1 MSPADPSLGAEVAA
15 AAARYRLRLGTVR
28 YRGRSGSRRGLG
40 VGSSLEFLD
49 FRDYVPGDDLRH
61 VDWRGYART
70 NELRI
75 RLHQEEVA
83 PYVDVL
89 VDTSASMASTAVKE
103 RAVRALAQVLPRWAK
118 REGAAA
124 RVLGLGGGAVDP
136 ASLGFAE
143 ASTGPVL
150 PTVPL
155 RPASVRV
162 LVTDGL
168 WQGDPVPLLQRAMAG
183 ASQFACVQVLD
194 PWELAPTADG
204 ATTLVDVETGERREV
219 QLDVR
224 SVATYGER
232 LQRLCA
238 GLRACVLGQGGVFVQ
253 VEAAALSA
261 MCARELIAA
270 GVLEPA

>member
-1 MSPADPSLGAEVAA
+1 MSPPDPSLDAEVAA

-28 YRGRSGSRRGLG
+28 YRGRTGSRRGLG

-61 VDWRGYART
+61 VDWRAYART

-89 VDTSASMASTAVKE
+89 VDPSASMVSTAAKE
-103 RAVRALAQVLPRWAK
+103 RAVRALVQVLPRWAR

-124 RVLGLGGGAVDP
+124 RVLVLGGSAVDP
-136 ASLGFAE
+136 AGIGFTDA
-143 ASTGPVL
+143 ATAPAL
-150 PTVPL
+150 PTTAL
-155 RPASVRV
+155 RPSSVRV

-194 PWELAPTADG
+194 PWELSPTADG
-204 ATTLVDVETGERREV
+204 ATTLVDVETGDRREV
-219 QLDVR
+219 QLDAR
-224 SVATYGER
+224 SLTIYRER
-232 LQRLCA
+232 LQRLCD
-238 GLRACVLGQGGVFVQ
+238 GLRGCVLGQGGVFVQ
-253 VEAAALSA
+253 VEAAALPA

-270 GVLEPA
+270 GVVEPA